1 MPDSIDIPDSE
12 IFPGLPDVLYKIS
25 ETDFVLCGRS
35 ISREDFL
42 RGMGRCG
49 FDLDAT
55 TKMLRSLLVGG
66 KWFLSLSNKQKKT
79 IFRKPTSGLGFYS

>member
-12 IFPGLPDVLYKIS
+12 IFPEFPDVLYKIS

-35 ISREDFL
+35 ISRKDFL

-55 TKMLRSLLVGG
+55 ANGLRSVRIGG
-66 KWFLSLSNKQKKT
+66 KWFLSLTNKQKKT